1 MGVAAAIVVGYLL
14 GTFPSAD
21 LVARVATHGAV
32 DIRAVGSGNP
42 GAFNAM
48 RSIGKGWGAVVLVLD
63 VAKGLATGFAGRA
76 LGGDVGAYLG
86 ATAAI
91 VGHIL
96 PVWTRFRG
104 GKGVATAAG
113 ACAAVFPAFVPVNV
127 ALALA
132 TAVGARR
139 AVVGTVLASVLWVL
153 AALAWTALGWSNL
166 WGPAPSGWLVVFA
179 VAGAGLVL
187 GAFAAAATA
196 ARRGDP
202 AAGPRRMDR
211 VEPRPGDEP

>member
-1 MGVAAAIVVGYLL
+1 MGVAVAIVVGYLL

-21 LVARVATHGAV
+21 LVARVATRGEV

-48 RSIGKGWGAVVLVLD
+48 RSIGTRWGAVVLVLD
-63 VAKGLATGFAGRA
+63 VAKGVVAGFV
-76 LGGDVGAYLG
+76 GGSVGGGVGAYLG

-91 VGHIL
+91 AGHIL
-96 PVWTRFRG
+96 PVWTGLRG

-153 AALAWTALGWSNL
+153 AALIWVSFDWSNL
-166 WGPAPSGWLVVFA
+166 WGPEPDGWLVVFA
-179 VAGAGLVL
+179 VVGAGLVL
-187 GAFAAAATA
+187 GAF
-196 ARRGDP
+196 RRASVTSSGD
-202 AAGPRRMDR
+202 R
-211 VEPRPGDEP
+211 